1 MSFPNVLRFI
11 SFRNRGDQ
19 SACNDSAGCSTRW
32 HCPPPQRRR
41 LRARPFADSPQ
52 LTNSKSANSKIAIFI
67 GSIFFA
73 LRDKSSAVPTTCD
86 LLHKRRAHFVVEDR
100 YLREGIQMI
109 PRSSLSELI
118 FMMFLAAAVIVAI
131 TTLAAMPRAGVAAA
145 TPTDAAFR
153 PILPLVS

>member
-1 MSFPNVLRFI
+1 LLWQI
-11 SFRNRGDQ
+11 FRGH
-19 SACNDSAGCSTRW
+19 GI
-32 HCPPPQRRR
+32 
-41 LRARPFADSPQ
+41 SPQ
-52 LTNSKSANSKIAIFI
+52 LTNNKSANSKIAIFI

-118 FMMFLAAAVIVAI
+118 FMMFLAAAVIVSI
-131 TTLAAMPRAGVAAA
+131 TTLTAMPRAGVAAA